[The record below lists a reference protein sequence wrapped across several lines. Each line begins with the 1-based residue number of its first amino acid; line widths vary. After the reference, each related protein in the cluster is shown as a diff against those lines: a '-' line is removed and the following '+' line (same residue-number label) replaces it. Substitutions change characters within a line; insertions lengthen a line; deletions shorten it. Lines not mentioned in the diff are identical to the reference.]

1 MKLPVEKNQTYTM
14 SITDIGT
21 NGEGIGRIDGYT
33 VFVEGALP
41 EEVIKVL
48 IVKTK
53 KHFGYGKL
61 LEIPPSGNPRLS
73 CCSKMRRLP
82 VAASFL

>member
-33 VFVEGALP
+33 VFVEGARKRSSKSSSSKQKNISVTGNCWKFWSLP
-41 EEVIKVL
+41 PI
-48 IVKTK
+48 
-53 KHFGYGKL
+53 G
-61 LEIPPSGNPRLS
+61 
-73 CCSKMRRLP
+73 
-82 VAASFL
+82 

>member
-41 EEVIKVL
+41 VL
-48 IVKTK
+48 AHWQVW
-53 KHFGYGKL
+53 
-61 LEIPPSGNPRLS
+61 SS
-73 CCSKMRRLP
+73 CSS
-82 VAASFL
+82 AI